1 MVNFGRQRHTSS
13 SHQEKSGSEEV
24 LAMMNRLAN
33 GFLYGGG
40 GCLN

>member
-13 SHQEKSGSEEV
+13 SHQEQSGSEV

-40 GCLN
+40 LS